1 MKVDYYKEHK
11 ALIAQMKKMGITI
24 ITADEYKS
32 FIERSGAKDAKTFE
46 DIKFENGATPI
57 LIERNGNNATIYDS
71 NGKYKYFRNIN
82 RDVVKEINELVSQ
95 FKPILNK
102 FEYKVVYKNGFPIK
116 VVVDALD
123 VDDANEKLNE
133 KLNSITSE
141 TPLSVTLIA

>member
-32 FIERSGAKDAKTFE
+32 FIGRSGAKDAKTFE

-71 NGKYKYFRNIN
+71 NGKYKYFRSID
-82 RDVVKEINELVSQ
+82 RDIVKEIRELISVY
-95 FKPILNK
+95 KPITIK
-102 FEYKVVYKNGFPIK
+102 FEYNVFYKNGFPIK
-116 VVVDALD
+116 VTIDAVDAE
-123 VDDANEKLNE
+123 DANEKLYA
-133 KLNSITSE
+133 KLSSITDE
-141 TPLSVTLIA
+141 KPQSVELIA